1 MRARRHNRLTRRA
14 FTLIELLLAL
24 AIFTVIAIA
33 TARTLQ
39 QIRNTKDAAFRDL
52 DRYSAMRTA
61 LAVLRDDVRQAFHVL
76 YNDLGRDAVALLSQ
90 ARPTPHTL
98 LDGRK
103 NSLVLT
109 SVSHRVYYKNRRESE
124 QAELSFFLQ
133 EKGKGRNSSLMKR
146 ESGRIDAD
154 PYQGGAVY
162 TLLDDVTS
170 LEFQYWDPVQGKW
183 VDDWNS
189 DGGNYRDK
197 FPPSVKVKLVAMG
210 EENQQ
215 LQAETQIK
223 IAFPNNDELVVRF

>member
-1 MRARRHNRLTRRA
+1 MRARRNHRSA

-33 TARTLQ
+33 TARSLQ
-39 QIRNTKDAAFRDL
+39 QIRNTKELAFKDL

-61 LAVLRDDVRQAFHVL
+61 LSIIRDDVRQAFHVL
-76 YNDLGRDAVALLSQ
+76 YDDLGREAVLLLSQ
-90 ARPTPHTL
+90 ARPTAHTVF
-98 LDGRK
+98 DGRR

-109 SVSHRVYYKNRRESE
+109 SLSHRVYYKNRRESE

-133 EKGKGRNSSLMKR
+133 EKGKGRYPALMKR

-154 PYQGGAVY
+154 LYQGGSVF
-162 TLLDDVTS
+162 TLLDDVLS
-170 LEFQYWDPVQGKW
+170 LEMQYWDPQAGKW

-197 FPPSVKVKLVAMG
+197 FPPSMKIRLTAMG
-210 EENQQ
+210 EDNQR
-215 LQAETQIK
+215 LVGETQIK
-223 IAFPNNDELVVRF
+223 IAFPNNDPLVVRF

>member
-1 MRARRHNRLTRRA
+1 MRAGRKNRA

-39 QIRNTKDAAFRDL
+39 QIRNTKESAFKDL
-52 DRYSAMRTA
+52 DRFSAMRTA

-76 YNDLGRDAVALLSQ
+76 YNDLGKDAVALLSQ

-98 LDGRK
+98 FDGRK

-133 EKGKGRNSSLMKR
+133 EKGKNQGSSLMKR

-170 LEFQYWDPVQGKW
+170 LEFSYYDPTQQKW
-183 VDDWNS
+183 VDDWSS

-197 FPPSVKVKLVAMG
+197 FPPSIKVKLTSVTADG
-210 EENQQ
+210 QK

-223 IAFPNNDELVVRF
+223 IAFPNNDDLAVKF